1 MRNRNRFLCVLCC
14 MVLCG
19 AALAGGADLLDGTD
33 SSFWATFNGTG
44 KKYVYAG
51 EGILA
56 LVTYMRTRN
65 VMALA
70 GMIVISVFI
79 NILLK
84 FAGEIV

>member
-1 MRNRNRFLCVLCC
+1 MKYRNHLCVCLGCLVFC
-14 MVLCG
+14 SVV
-19 AALAGGADLLDGTD
+19 LAGGSDLLDGTD

-56 LVTYMRTRN
+56 LVTYIRTRN
-65 VMALA
+65 VMALG
-70 GMIVISVFI
+70 GMVVVSVFI

-84 FAGEIV
+84 FAGEG